1 MTLKKTGL
9 PIKPQTIY
17 YVKFSA
23 LGHEQLKC
31 TSTNTYLKD
40 AGIFAAQFKK
50 VKDVAVV
57 MEVLKELTKEHSS
70 YGEII

>member
-9 PIKPQTIY
+9 PIKPGMIY
-17 YVKFSA
+17 YVKFSFQST
-23 LGHEQLKC
+23 EQLKC
-31 TSTNTYLKD
+31 TSTNTYMKD

-50 VKDVAVV
+50 VKDVCVV

-70 YGEII
+70 YETN

>member
-9 PIKPQTIY
+9 PIKPQMIY
-17 YVKFSA
+17 YVRFSFN
-23 LGHEQLKC
+23 GVEQLKC
-31 TSTNTYLKD
+31 TSTNTYMKD

-50 VKDVAVV
+50 VKDVCVV

-70 YGEII
+70 YETN

>member
-9 PIKPQTIY
+9 QIKPQTIY

-31 TSTNTYLKD
+31 TSTSTYMKD

-50 VKDVAVV
+50 VKEVCVV

-70 YGEII
+70 YETN

>member
-17 YVKFSA
+17 YVKFSTM
-23 LGHEQLKC
+23 GHEQFKC

-50 VKDVAVV
+50 VKDVAVI
-57 MEVLKELTKEHSS
+57 MEVISEH
-70 YGEII
+70 GNEFKL

>member
-9 PIKPQTIY
+9 PIKPKTIY

-23 LGHEQLKC
+23 LGHEQFKC

-40 AGIFAAQFKK
+40 AGIFASQFKK
-50 VKDVAVV
+50 VKEVCVV

-70 YGEII
+70 YDK

>member
-1 MTLKKTGL
+1 MVLKKIGL

-23 LGHEQLKC
+23 NGIEQLKY
-31 TSTNTYLKD
+31 TSTNTYMKD
-40 AGIFAAQFKK
+40 AGIFASQFKK
-50 VKDVAVV
+50 VNDVCVV

-70 YGEII
+70 YETN